1 MYGRT
6 YLCIDLK
13 SFYASVECVERGLD
27 PMKANLVVA
36 DPDRSKGTIC
46 LAISPAMKALG
57 VRNRCRVYEIPQNI
71 EYITAPP
78 RMQKYI
84 DYAARIYEVYRKYIH
99 KDDIYVYS
107 IDEVFIDVTEYLSC
121 YNKTPKEMAVILM
134 EEVLKYVGVRAAC
147 GIGTNMYLAKVALD
161 ITAKHS
167 PDFIGILNEESYR
180 RTLWQHQP
188 ITDFWRIGRGTAGRL
203 ARYGIHTMEDIALA
217 KEELLYKAF
226 GIDAE
231 LLIDHAW
238 GREPVAIA
246 DIKSYTPQSTS
257 ISRGQ
262 VLLRDYTADEGR
274 LILREML
281 DLMCL
286 DLVEQNSVT
295 GSVCIYI
302 GYSHTCG
309 APSARGST
317 SLCIETSSD
326 KIIIPAVL
334 KVYDRI
340 IDSNL
345 PIRRINISFNNLTEN
360 SSSVQLSFFEEADS
374 DKLER
379 CLSIQQAV
387 LSIKKRYGKNAVLK
401 GMNFLEGATT
411 RERNDQIGGHKRGA

>member
-27 PMKANLVVA
+27 PMTANLVVA

-57 VRNRCRVYEIPQNI
+57 VRNRCRVYEIPRNI

-84 DYAARIYEVYRKYIH
+84 GYAARIYEVYRRYIH

-107 IDEVFIDVTEYLSC
+107 IDEVFIDITEYLPC
-121 YNKTPKEMAVILM
+121 YGKTPKEMAVMLM
-134 EEVLKYVGVRAAC
+134 DEVLKHVGVRAAC
-147 GIGTNMYLAKVALD
+147 GIGTNMYLSKVALD

-167 PDFIGILNEESYR
+167 PDFIGILDEESYR
-180 RTLWQHQP
+180 RTLWRHQP
-188 ITDFWRIGRGTAGRL
+188 LTDFWRVGRGTAGRL
-203 ARYGIHTMEDIALA
+203 ARYGIHTMEDITLA
-217 KEELLYKAF
+217 SEELLYNVF

-238 GREPVAIA
+238 GREPVTIA
-246 DIKSYTPQSTS
+246 DIKSYKPRSAS

-262 VLLRDYTADEGR
+262 VLMRDYTAEEGR
-274 LILREML
+274 LILHEML

-286 DLVEQNSVT
+286 DLVERRSVT
-295 GSVCIYI
+295 DSVCIYI
-302 GYSHTCG
+302 GYSHTCE
-309 APSARGST
+309 APPIRGST

-326 KIIIPAVL
+326 KIIVPAVL

-340 IDSNL
+340 IDDNL
-345 PIRRINISFNNLTEN
+345 PVRRINISFNNLTESSN
-360 SSSVQLSFFEEADS
+360 SGQLSFFEEADS
-374 DKLER
+374 DRLER
-379 CLSIQQAV
+379 SLSIQQAV
-387 LSIKKRYGKNAVLK
+387 LSIKKRYGKNAILK
-401 GMNFLEGATT
+401 GMNLLEGATT
-411 RERNDQIGGHKRGA
+411 RERNNQIGGHKRGA

>member
-1 MYGRT
+1 MKIEFLSKNYSPSDKLKTVIEHKLEKLDKFFEDDTKIKVMLKQSKEIYTLELTIVIDRGVLRAEVSSDNMY
-6 YLCIDLK
+6 
-13 SFYASVECVERGLD
+13 
-27 PMKANLVVA
+27 N
-36 DPDRSKGTIC
+36 
-46 LAISPAMKALG
+46 
-57 VRNRCRVYEIPQNI
+57 N
-71 EYITAPP
+71 
-78 RMQKYI
+78 
-84 DYAARIYEVYRKYIH
+84 
-99 KDDIYVYS
+99 
-107 IDEVFIDVTEYLSC
+107 IDVAL
-121 YNKTPKEMAVILM
+121 PKLEKQIIKHHKKIEAKFKKFKAKDFALKLM
-134 EEVLKYVGVRAAC
+134 NEIWEKLKIPSTV